1 MAEVEVSVML
11 NLEGQEEAELEDMLD
26 LPEVA
31 APLSEES
38 LLADALA
45 VWAGT
50 IAGAVLEAEGVQEP
64 VEVSLVLTSDQEIQ
78 ELNRTYRG
86 IDRPTDVL
94 SFPQEE
100 GEGEWIAPPTGVRNL
115 GDIVISY
122 RRAEE
127 QAEEYQHSLQRE
139 LGYLIAHGTLHLL
152 GYDHET
158 EPERQEMRQ
167 REERALT
174 AAGVPPR
181 PNTGSDETNQ

>member
-1 MAEVEVSVML
+1 MAEVEVAVML
-11 NLEGQEEAELEDMLD
+11 HLEGQEEAELEDMLD

-45 VWAGT
+45 IWAGT
-50 IAGAVLEAEGVQEP
+50 IAGAVLGAEGVQEP

-100 GEGEWIAPPTGVRNL
+100 GEGEWVAPPNGVRNL

-139 LGYLIAHGTLHLL
+139 LGYLIAHGVLHLL

-158 EPERQEMRQ
+158 EAERQDMRQ
-167 REERALT
+167 REEHALA

-181 PNTGSDETNQ
+181 PDIVSDEASQ